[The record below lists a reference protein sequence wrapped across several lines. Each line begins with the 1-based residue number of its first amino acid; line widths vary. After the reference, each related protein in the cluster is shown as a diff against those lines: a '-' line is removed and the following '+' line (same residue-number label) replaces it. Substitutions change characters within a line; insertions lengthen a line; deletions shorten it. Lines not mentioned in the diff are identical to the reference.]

1 MKRDRLLNFMGFI
14 GFMGFLGFGYF
25 KSHDTAA
32 LSYFAFFGF
41 FSYFWI
47 SRIANEMPDE
57 RYIENSRN
65 AKAFTFNIAV
75 IEFIILYLIAPLD
88 FITKDILTAAC
99 ALCFAS
105 LLIFYGIAFYRSE
118 KM

>member
-1 MKRDRLLNFMGFI
+1 MKRNKQLNFMGFI
-14 GFMGFLGFGYF
+14 GFMGFMGFEYF
-25 KSHDTAA
+25 KNHDTAT

-47 SRIANEMPDE
+47 SKVSNEMADE

-65 AKAFTFNIAV
+65 AKAVTFNVAI
-75 IEFIILYLIAPLD
+75 IEFIILYLTAPLN
-88 FITKDILTAAC
+88 FVTKDILAATC

-105 LLIFYGIAFYRSE
+105 LLISYAIEFYRFE
-118 KM
+118 KA